1 MAKGAIAKEEVVK
14 KISEAFGSS
23 FIGEFDKKVY
33 VWANDGGEQ
42 VQIAIS
48 LTCPKNPI
56 QVDTSVSLDNGDFD
70 FTDEAPKTP
79 KVAVSAAPPA
89 EITEEEKKNI
99 AELIQCIY
107 KIDIFKKLLYN
118 IYIRYRKTHTAIH
131 F

>member
-56 QVDTSVSLDNGDFD
+56 GSLNFEEKEKI
-70 FTDEAPKTP
+70 FEEEN
-79 KVAVSAAPPA
+79 KVV
-89 EITEEEKKNI
+89 EITEEEKI
-99 AELIQCIY
+99 
-107 KIDIFKKLLYN
+107 KIDELMKRLGI
-118 IYIRYRKTHTAIH
+118 
-131 F
+131 

>member
-14 KISEAFGSS
+14 KISEAFGSN

-56 QVDTSVSLDNGDFD
+56 QVDTSVSLDDGDFD
-70 FTDEAPKTP
+70 FTDDASKTS

-89 EITEEEKKNI
+89 EITDEERKNI
-99 AELIQCIY
+99 VELMTR
-107 KIDIFKKLLYN
+107 LGL
-118 IYIRYRKTHTAIH
+118 
-131 F
+131 

>member
-48 LTCPKNPI
+48 LTCPKNPT

-70 FTDEAPKTP
+70 FTDDVPKTP

-89 EITEEEKKNI
+89 EISEEEKKNI
-99 AELIQCIY
+99 AELMA
-107 KIDIFKKLLYN
+107 KLGL
-118 IYIRYRKTHTAIH
+118 
-131 F
+131 